1 MRKEQIEDFLSDI
14 EDKIDIV
21 FILGDMSERDMF
33 VAKEIAKKY
42 KALIYGILGNHDYD
56 GQLEEMDIP
65 NFEGKMI
72 EFNGVT
78 FTGMHGSFKYKNS
91 DSPMLTNEESIE
103 LAKILPTCD
112 IFLTHDKARTN
123 NEENS
128 HSGLEG
134 ITQYILDKKP
144 EYHIHGHLH
153 ENMNEN
159 IGGISSLGFCRYAYI
174 EVSKNGLK
182 IKKIF

>member
-1 MRKEQIEDFLSDI
+1 
-14 EDKIDIV
+14 
-21 FILGDMSERDMF
+21 
-33 VAKEIAKKY
+33 
-42 KALIYGILGNHDYD
+42 
-56 GQLEEMDIP
+56 
-65 NFEGKMI
+65 
-72 EFNGVT
+72 
-78 FTGMHGSFKYKNS
+78 
-91 DSPMLTNEESIE
+91 MLTNEESIE